1 MNEVKNDEEYM
12 SEPVKV
18 LLEIDLMDMLVYDP
32 FLGEN
37 FIKCIFRYYN
47 HLNFIIKNNFIDL
60 YIEKNS

>member
-1 MNEVKNDEEYM
+1 M

-18 LLEIDLMDMLVYDP
+18 VLEIDLMDMLLYDP

-37 FIKCIFRYYN
+37 FIKCIFRYYS